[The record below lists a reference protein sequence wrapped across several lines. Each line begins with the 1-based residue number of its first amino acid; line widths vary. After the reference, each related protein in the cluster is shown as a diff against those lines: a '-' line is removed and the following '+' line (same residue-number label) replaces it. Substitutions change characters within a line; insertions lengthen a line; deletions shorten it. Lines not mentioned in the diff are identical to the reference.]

1 MGDSRGGE
9 VDDSQQGR
17 ESKTLMKQPLSQGIL
32 FKLFLNVNTCRE
44 VQDMHSSPAPR
55 PLSASIYIQKQFE

>member
-1 MGDSRGGE
+1 MGGSRGGE

-17 ESKTLMKQPLSQGIL
+17 ESKTLMNQPLSQGIL

-44 VQDMHSSPAPR
+44 GAGR
-55 PLSASIYIQKQFE
+55 R